1 MAVSDINF
9 EEKDDKHQA
18 MVMMRDIDW
27 DEEADVVVLGCGGAG
42 AVAAITACD
51 AGAKVV
57 VVEKDECGGNT
68 RLATMAFLCPT
79 NNSSAREHIKA
90 LSFGT
95 LGEDIIDLYVD
106 WTSKNVDYIK
116 QLGGE
121 VEMCFPGASFP
132 DLPGAEAM
140 LRYRVKA
147 RAEGELG
154 GESLWNLLSE
164 NLDRRNIPVHRHTI
178 AKRILRSGDE
188 VVGVSTQKDEQTFN
202 IRARKGVVLATGGFE
217 YNEELK
223 REFLAG
229 YPIFA
234 YGNTGNTGDGIKLA
248 QELGGDLWHMKAVAA
263 PMGFKFSEFQSAFI
277 MRMPA
282 DGYIIV
288 DQNGERFCNET
299 GLEHYSMWMAVTL
312 FDMESLRFRRIPSYL
327 IFDEQTRLKGPIT
340 RVGHGANRAYKWS
353 LDNCEEVKR
362 GWIVSGDGPAQLADR
377 LGIKTAERLTETIAA
392 YQASCRTGTDQTF
405 GRPKETLVKFEGK
418 YYGVPLWPC
427 LLNTQ
432 GGPKRNARGEI
443 IDVWGKPIKRL
454 YGTGEVGSIWGFLYQ
469 SGGNLGECLGLGR
482 MVGLNVAAELPLN

>member
-1 MAVSDINF
+1 
-9 EEKDDKHQA
+9 
-18 MVMMRDIDW
+18 MVVMRDADW
-27 DEEADVVVLGCGGAG
+27 DEEADVVILGCGGAG

-51 AGAKVV
+51 VGAKVI
-57 VVEKDECGGNT
+57 VVEKVEGGGNT

-79 NNSSAREHIKA
+79 NDSSAREHIKA
-90 LSFGT
+90 LSFGM
-95 LGEDIIDLYVD
+95 LGEEIIDVYVE

-121 VEMCFPGASFP
+121 VEACFPGASFP
-132 DLPGAEAM
+132 VLPGSETM

-147 RAEGELG
+147 SVEGELG

-164 NLDRRNIPVHRHTI
+164 NLQRRKIPVHRHTI
-178 AKRILRSGDE
+178 AKRIIRCGDE
-188 VVGVSTQKDEQTFN
+188 VVGVATQKNDRPFN
-202 IRARKGVVLATGGFE
+202 IRTRKGVVLATGGFE

-234 YGNTGNTGDGIKLA
+234 YGNAGNTGDGIKLA

-263 PMGFKFSEFQSAFI
+263 PMGYKFSEFQSAFI

-312 FDMESLRFRRIPSYL
+312 FDMESVRFSRIPSYL
-327 IFDEQTRLKGPIT
+327 IFDEQTRSKGPIT
-340 RVGHGANRAYKWS
+340 RVGHGANRAYQWS
-353 LDNCEEVKR
+353 PDNSEEIRR
-362 GWIVSGDGPAQLADR
+362 GWIVSADGPAELANK
-377 LGIKTAERLTETIAA
+377 LGIKAAEKLRETVDA
-392 YQASCRTGTDQTF
+392 YQEACRNGIDEKF
-405 GRPKETLVKFEGK
+405 GRSKKTLVGFEGK
-418 YYGVPLWPC
+418 HYGVPLWPC

-443 IDVWGKPIKRL
+443 INVWGNPVKRL
-454 YGTGEVGSIWGFLYQ
+454 YGAGEAGSIWGFLYQ

-482 MVGLNVAAELPLN
+482 MVGLNVAAELPLSKTE

>member
-1 MAVSDINF
+1 
-9 EEKDDKHQA
+9 
-18 MVMMRDIDW
+18 MMTVRDTAW
-27 DEEADVVVLGCGGAG
+27 NEEADVVVLGCGGAG

-51 AGAKVV
+51 AGAKVS
-57 VVEKDECGGNT
+57 VVEKGEGGGNT
-68 RLATMAFLCPT
+68 RLATMAFVCPT

-95 LGEDIIDLYVD
+95 LDEEMIDVYVE
-106 WTSKNVDYIK
+106 WTSKNVEYIK

-121 VEMCFPGASFP
+121 VETCYPGASFP
-132 DLPGAEAM
+132 ALPGSETM

-147 RAEGELG
+147 KVDGELG

-164 NLDRRNIPVHRHTI
+164 NLERRKIPVHRRTI
-178 AKRILRSGDE
+178 AKRIIRSGDE
-188 VVGVSTQKDEQTFN
+188 VVGVATRKNDRSFN

-234 YGNTGNTGDGIKLA
+234 YGNAGNTGDGIKLA

-263 PMGFKFSEFQSAFI
+263 PMGFKFSEFRSAFI

-299 GLEHYSMWMAVTL
+299 GLEHYSMWMAVTS
-312 FDMESLRFRRIPSYL
+312 FDMASVRFDRIPSYL
-327 IFDEQTRLKGPIT
+327 IFDEQTRSKGPIT
-340 RVGHGANRAYKWS
+340 RVGHGANRSYRWS
-353 LDNCEEVKR
+353 PDNSEEISR
-362 GWIVSGDGPAQLADR
+362 GWIVSADNAAELVNK
-377 LGIKTAERLTETIAA
+377 LGIKAGEKLTEAVDA
-392 YQASCRTGTDQTF
+392 YQEACRNGADAKF
-405 GRPKETLVKFEGK
+405 GRSKETLVGLDGK
-418 YYGVPLWPC
+418 LYGLPLWPC

-432 GGPKRNARGEI
+432 GGPRRNARGEI
-443 IDVWGKPIKRL
+443 IDVWSKPIKRL
-454 YGTGEVGSIWGFLYQ
+454 YGAGEAGSIWGFLYQ

-482 MVGLNVAAELPLN
+482 MVGLNVAAELPLSKMA